1 MVVASQNVLC
11 FLRVVVACVQTPP
24 PLRKIISQYFLRGGG
39 ASEYRLASSPS
50 VQLMGLGLVFCPHTS
65 TVISNYLSFQL
76 RKD

>member
-24 PLRKIISQYFLRGGG
+24 PLRKIISQYFLRGGE
-39 ASEYRLASSPS
+39 SEYRLASSPS
-50 VQLMGLGLVFCPHTS
+50 VQMMDLGSVFCPLTS